1 MKEYIKYIRSMVGHK
16 EIMAVGVCVFLINE
30 KEELLLE
37 TRSDNGFLSIPG
49 GALDMGEKVKDGAL
63 RELKEETGIV
73 LDDLKFVAVLSGEDS
88 RMVYPNDDITYYTDV
103 CFFARV
109 NSDIEI
115 KPLDNESKE
124 IKFYKMDEIPFD
136 KLLRLNQRLLTIY
149 LKTKFQGEPYID

>member
-1 MKEYIKYIRSMVGHK
+1 MKEYIKYIRSLIGHK
-16 EIMAVGVCVFLINE
+16 EVMAIGVCVFLVNE
-30 KEELLLE
+30 NDELLLE
-37 TRSDNGFLSIPG
+37 TRSDNGLLSIPG
-49 GALDMGEKVKDGAL
+49 GALDMGEKVMDGAL

-73 LDDLKFVAVLSGEDS
+73 LDDLKFVAVLSGEES
-88 RMVYPNDDITYYTDV
+88 RMVYPNDDVTYYTDV

>member
-73 LDDLKFVAVLSGEDS
+73 LDDLKFVAVLSGEES
-88 RMVYPNDDITYYTDV
+88 RMVYQNDDVT
-103 CFFARV
+103 
-109 NSDIEI
+109 
-115 KPLDNESKE
+115 
-124 IKFYKMDEIPFD
+124 
-136 KLLRLNQRLLTIY
+136 
-149 LKTKFQGEPYID
+149 

>member
-1 MKEYIKYIRSMVGHK
+1 MECSFCFIFIIKR
-16 EIMAVGVCVFLINE
+16 
-30 KEELLLE
+30 
-37 TRSDNGFLSIPG
+37 
-49 GALDMGEKVKDGAL
+49 DGD
-63 RELKEETGIV
+63 GDV
-73 LDDLKFVAVLSGEDS
+73 S
-88 RMVYPNDDITYYTDV
+88 NDDITYYTDV

>member
-1 MKEYIKYIRSMVGHK
+1 
-16 EIMAVGVCVFLINE
+16 
-30 KEELLLE
+30 
-37 TRSDNGFLSIPG
+37 
-49 GALDMGEKVKDGAL
+49 
-63 RELKEETGIV
+63 
-73 LDDLKFVAVLSGEDS
+73 
-88 RMVYPNDDITYYTDV
+88 MVYPNDDITYYTDV